1 MTKLA
6 GKIPEKFTLL
16 HREHLLFRMGKAIRR
31 WNIKSNRNINYRSF
45 APIIKLAGEQI
56 QTNFD
61 RLSHHLIMKRSW
73 SYP

>member
-56 QTNFD
+56 
-61 RLSHHLIMKRSW
+61 
-73 SYP
+73 